1 MRTQFPKKNIE
12 FINAALAGYTSF
24 ESYGRL
30 WSRLRFY
37 SPDLIIINHGWNEM
51 YYFTE
56 NQVEDISKWR
66 KLPDGDWTLDRQG
79 EVLKIYEP
87 LFIDK
92 FLQYSQ
98 LLSRARMRLTRI
110 LSGYSGE
117 KEWEM
122 TELKNP
128 TIIEEFYDKRGLKI

>member
-1 MRTQFPKKNIE
+1 MKHGHDHHKKVENTISKKNIE

-87 LFIDK
+87 L
-92 FLQYSQ
+92 
-98 LLSRARMRLTRI
+98 LLISFCSI
-110 LSGYSGE
+110 PNFYQ
-117 KEWEM
+117 
-122 TELKNP
+122 EL
-128 TIIEEFYDKRGLKI
+128 ECD